1 MNNQF
6 SDLFHPYQLSKLIVD
21 FDKGTVIAEAISEI
35 GMTQIDL
42 CQLAHADIDDDEV
55 LAKFFDSGDL
65 QAIRSLGFCTSGTF
79 CERPHH
85 RPCRECPRHASTA
98 SDGPSGRS
106 GAIAPSWRSSC
117 RGDP

>member
-65 QAIRSLGFCTSGTF
+65 QAIKEFRFL
-79 CERPHH
+79 H
-85 RPCRECPRHASTA
+85 
-98 SDGPSGRS
+98 
-106 GAIAPSWRSSC
+106 I
-117 RGDP
+117 GDFL